1 MTDHVRHVTVIA
13 IADLFGIAAGRAEL
27 LALFADVQRD
37 AATQAGCER
46 YAFSEALDEPDHFT
60 LISEWRDMASL
71 EAHYASSAFGR
82 FQHALHG
89 LLARPSE
96 MIIYSVSGSIRPLPS
111 GLQDPRDAD

>member
-1 MTDHVRHVTVIA
+1 MPDDVGRVTVIA
-13 IADLFGIAAGRAEL
+13 IADLFGIAAGRTEL

-37 AATQAGCER
+37 ATTREGCVR
-46 YAFSEALDEPDHFT
+46 YAFSEALDEPDRFT
-60 LISEWRDMASL
+60 LISEWRDMAAL

-96 MIIYSVSGSIRPLPS
+96 MTIYRVSESLRPLPS
-111 GLQDPRDAD
+111 GPQDPRDAD